1 MRIKLR
7 QVEGFLAAADLL
19 SFSRAADKIGMTQP
33 AFSQLIRDLEN
44 ALDVKLFDRSTRRV
58 RITEV
63 GLMSDQDL
71 EEKFRGL
78 VQPILPD
85 DQASALIQACW
96 DLPQLGDAGAIARLA
111 ATE

>member
-1 MRIKLR
+1 
-7 QVEGFLAAADLL
+7 
-19 SFSRAADKIGMTQP
+19 
-33 AFSQLIRDLEN
+33 
-44 ALDVKLFDRSTRRV
+44 
-58 RITEV
+58 
-63 GLMSDQDL
+63 L